1 MWRRGRRDPAAWPAA
16 GRRGSRVLRSPPPRP
31 RANPPTP
38 ALSPRQQPSLA
49 GVLEIPGAHL
59 RRFLGRAGLH
69 FRGCSLKDGWGSSL
83 AG

>member
-1 MWRRGRRDPAAWPAA
+1 MATRTP
-16 GRRGSRVLRSPPPRP
+16 GSRGLARGWAEGFVGVAVAAAEASRH
-31 RANPPTP
+31 PPTP